1 MPIPCH
7 TRWHNIMIW
16 EPQLRCTL
24 GFLHKNHSKV
34 DRLKIHTIKNSNSTI
49 MRIFEF
55 SRQKLLDL
63 QIEHFSLQKYR
74 TKFRTNFWLD
84 DTLNHVFVHESRK
97 KCSDASWC
105 ITRVSI
111 PRNNEQIRS
120 AGQFQVHVWFTLGNN
135 SLIFKQATV
144 L

>member
-16 EPQLRCTL
+16 EPQLRYTL
-24 GFLHKNHSKV
+24 GFLPKNHSKSWPFENP
-34 DRLKIHTIKNSNSTI
+34 IKKSHFMTV
-49 MRIFEF
+49 RIFEF